1 MGAFRNSWDEA
12 STAWV
17 GDWTCSRLISPVDRC
32 PEVGGKDQVAPLRS
46 IIKTL
51 RFALGFQGPLPNSC
65 PWNNVSRSSYLED
78 EGSNV
83 QV

>member
-17 GDWTCSRLISPVDRC
+17 GDWTCSRLISPVDGC

-46 IIKTL
+46 IIKTAVCTWL
-51 RFALGFQGPLPNSC
+51 SGTIAKFLPL
-65 PWNNVSRSSYLED
+65 E
-78 EGSNV
+78 
-83 QV
+83 